1 VTGYEDEGR
10 INRHAR
16 DGGNTLMSASG
27 KQPFGGTIGKSIAT
41 SKPWWPVAAKP
52 PAGAPNILVVLFDDV
67 GFSDFGCYGSPI
79 KTPTID
85 RLAAE
90 GLRYSGFHTTA
101 MCSTT
106 RAALLTG
113 RNHHSVGVGCLANF
127 DSGYPGYRGKIAREA
142 GTLAEMLRE
151 HGYRNYMI
159 GKWHVTPL
167 TESGA
172 TGPFDGWPLGRGFD
186 RFYGFLDAET
196 DQYAPELVADNTHID
211 PPGSYA
217 GYHLTADLIDQ
228 AIRFIGDHIAD
239 RPDLPWLTWLAF
251 GACHAPHQAPQD
263 IIKGYDA
270 LFAHG
275 WDVERDQRLARQK
288 ATGVVPAET
297 KLPPRND
304 GVKAWEAHSE
314 DERRLFTRLQS
325 AFAGM
330 LDHADR
336 HLARLI
342 AFLET
347 SGVRDNTLVIVMS
360 DNGASQEGGPLGFI
374 NAMGPYNFR
383 PEPIAEKLR
392 RLEDIGGPDT
402 HSNFPHGWAMASNTP
417 LRRYKQNTHGGGI
430 RDPLVLSWPKGIAA
444 RGELRHQF
452 VHACDL
458 VPTLLD
464 VIGISAPATI
474 GGSQQ
479 MPMEGESFARSITD
493 AAARSK
499 SSPQYFEM
507 FGHRGLW
514 HQGWKAVA
522 YHPPGTPFENDKW
535 ELFHL
540 DHDFSETD
548 DLAATEPR
556 RLTEL
561 IELWWSEAEKHQVL
575 PLDDRFGPRFAENA
589 ARFHGAR
596 HHFTFHAG
604 MGHVPTDVAPD
615 VRSRSYSIEAH
626 VEIDSAGA
634 KGVLIAHGDATS
646 GYSLYIKDGHLV
658 HDLNI
663 GGGHE
668 IITSDRQVAPGAR
681 RLGLRVERLVRQTE
695 PAKGA
700 RTGESVYTLLID
712 GEPAGSLKTELAF
725 HNLIS
730 WSGLDIGRDRGS
742 PVSHYTAPFEFTG
755 RLLKVTVVM
764 HDDQK
769 LDGTGVG
776 NAQMARQ

>member
-1 VTGYEDEGR
+1 
-10 INRHAR
+10 
-16 DGGNTLMSASG
+16 MSAGGSKG
-27 KQPFGGTIGKSIAT
+27 TFGGIIGRTIAG
-41 SKPWWPVAAKP
+41 SKPWWPPATKP

-106 RAALLTG
+106 RAAMLTG

-151 HGYRNYMI
+151 HAYRNYMV

-196 DQYAPELVADNTHID
+196 DQYAPELVSDNRHID

-217 GYHLTADLIDQ
+217 DGYHLSADLVDQ

-239 RPDLPWLTWLAF
+239 RPDLPWLTWVAF
-251 GACHAPHQAPQD
+251 GACHAPHQAPSD
-263 IIKGYDA
+263 IIRGYDA

-275 WDVERDQRLARQK
+275 WDVEREQRLARQK
-288 ATGVVPAET
+288 AMGLVPPDT
-297 KLPPRND
+297 RLPPRND
-304 GVKAWEAHSE
+304 GVKAWDEHSD
-314 DERRLFTRLQS
+314 DEKRVFVRLQS
-325 AFAGM
+325 AYAGM

-336 HLARLI
+336 QLARLI
-342 AFLET
+342 AFLDAA
-347 SGVRDNTLVIVMS
+347 GVRDNTLILLLS

-383 PEPIAEKLR
+383 PEPVAEKLR
-392 RLEDIGGPDT
+392 RIDDIGGPDT

-430 RDPLVLSWPKGIAA
+430 RDPFVMIWPKRIAEK
-444 RGELRHQF
+444 GELRHQF
-452 VHACDL
+452 VHVCDL
-458 VPTLLD
+458 VPTLLEL
-464 VIGISAPATI
+464 IGVGAPRTI
-474 GGSQQ
+474 AGCPQ
-479 MPMEGESFARSITD
+479 MPIEGESFARSITD
-493 AAARSK
+493 PSAPSK

-514 HQGWKAVA
+514 HGGWKAVA

-540 DHDFSETD
+540 DEDFSEVD
-548 DLAATEPR
+548 DLSASEPE
-556 RLTEL
+556 RLAEMQ
-561 IELWWSEAEKHQVL
+561 ELWWSEAEKHQVL

-589 ARFHGAR
+589 ARFQGAR
-596 HHFTFHAG
+596 IHFTFHAG

-615 VRSRSYSIEAH
+615 VRSRSYAVEAH
-626 VEIDSAGA
+626 VEIPEQGA
-634 KGVLIAHGDATS
+634 EGVLIAHGDATS
-646 GYSLYIKDGHLV
+646 GYSLYVKDGHLV

-668 IITSDRQVAPGAR
+668 VVTSDRRIAPGAR
-681 RLGLRVERLVRQTE
+681 RLGLRVERLVRKTE

-700 RTGESVYTLLID
+700 RTGVSEYTLLID
-712 GEPAGSLKTELAF
+712 GEPAGSLQTQLAF

-742 PVSHYTAPFEFTG
+742 PVSDYAAPFEFTG
-755 RLLKVTVVM
+755 KLLRVTVVM
-764 HDDQK
+764 DDDQK
-769 LDGTGVG
+769 LDGDGVG
-776 NAQMARQ
+776 NAHMARQ

>member
-1 VTGYEDEGR
+1 MTSNHRAAFGGR
-10 INRHAR
+10 I
-16 DGGNTLMSASG
+16 
-27 KQPFGGTIGKSIAT
+27 GTTIAD
-41 SKPWWPVAAKP
+41 SQPWWPEEARPKP
-52 PAGAPNILVVLFDDV
+52 GSPNILVVLFDDV

-79 KTPTID
+79 HTPTID

-142 GTLAEMLRE
+142 GTLAEMLKP
-151 HGYRNYMI
+151 HGYRSYMV

-196 DQYAPELVADNTHID
+196 DQYAPELVSDNSQID
-211 PPGSYA
+211 PPGTYA
-217 GYHLTADLIDQ
+217 SGYHLTADLVDQ
-228 AIRFIGDHIAD
+228 SIRFIADHLAD

-251 GACHAPHQAPQD
+251 GACHAPHQAPAD
-263 IIKGYDA
+263 LIKGYDA

-275 WDVERDQRLARQK
+275 WDAERAQRMARQK
-288 ATGVVPAET
+288 AMGLVPHTT
-297 KLPPRND
+297 KMPPRND
-304 GVKAWEAHSE
+304 GVQSWTAHSP
-314 DERRLFTRLQS
+314 DEQKVFTRLQS

-330 LDHADR
+330 LDHADQ
-336 HLARLI
+336 HLTRLI

-347 SGVRDNTLVIVMS
+347 AGVRDNTLILVLS
-360 DNGASQEGGPLGFI
+360 DNGASQEGGSLGMV

-383 PEPIAEKLR
+383 PEPMPEKVAR
-392 RLEDIGGPDT
+392 IDDIGGPDT

-430 RDPLVLSWPKGIAA
+430 RDPLVISWPAKLPA

-458 VPTLLD
+458 VPTLLE
-464 VIGISAPATI
+464 VIGVEAPADI
-474 GGSQQ
+474 AGCPQ
-479 MPMEGESFARSITD
+479 MPLEGESFARSLTD
-493 AAARSK
+493 PAAPSRK
-499 SSPQYFEM
+499 GPQYFEM

-514 HQGWKAVA
+514 QDGWKAVA
-522 YHPPGTPFENDKW
+522 YHPPGTPFDGDKW

-540 DHDFSETD
+540 DHDFSEVD
-548 DLAATEPR
+548 DLAEAEPE
-556 RLTEL
+556 RLAAMIRT
-561 IELWWSEAEKHQVL
+561 WWSEAEKHNVL
-575 PLDDRFGPRFAENA
+575 PLDDRFGLRFAENA

-615 VRSRSYSIEAH
+615 VRSRSYTIEAD
-626 VEIDSAGA
+626 VELDAAGSE
-634 KGVLIAHGDATS
+634 GVLISHGDATS
-646 GYSLYIKDGHLV
+646 GYSLYIKDGRLV

-663 GGGHE
+663 GGSHH
-668 IITSDRQVAPGAR
+668 IVTSDRAIPFGER
-681 RLGLRVERLVRQTE
+681 RLGVRVERLSRE
-695 PAKGA
+695 PLGT
-700 RTGESVYTLLID
+700 TGLVMGLSQYTLLID
-712 GEPAGSLKTELAF
+712 GEPAGSLQTRLGF
-725 HNLIS
+725 FNLIS

-742 PVSHYTAPFEFTG
+742 PVSHYDAPFEFTG
-755 RLLKVTVVM
+755 TLLRVEVTM
-764 HDDQK
+764 HPDQA
-769 LDGTGVG
+769 LDGDGVG
-776 NAQMARQ
+776 AAQMARQ